1 MRLERTLQ
9 VTQCVSNI
17 FSSFLFGGRSTHLV
31 LPLLTITL
39 CPFASLLQNLQNF
52 LNILKKTKQKTLVSL
67 NVPSQLETLLSR
79 KVFFGL
85 FYAKKLSRNPETIPT
100 YLITFSPSFLPHLLE
115 QSILH
120 LKLFTTT
127 CALTFILYFLKNYS

>member
-9 VTQCVSNI
+9 VTQSVLNI
-17 FSSFLFGGRSTHLV
+17 FSSFLFGGRSTHLA
-31 LPLLTITL
+31 LPWLTITL
-39 CPFASLLQNLQNF
+39 CPFASFLQNLQNF
-52 LNILKKTKQKTLVSL
+52 LNILKKKPLVSL

-127 CALTFILYFLKNYS
+127 CALTLILYLFKNYS